1 MKKQFYKK
9 IIFLLIALIVLISN
23 VCFADEKVLIV
34 TGDSYAQHFYN
45 DEKNNGVRLDVYA
58 LEGRTVEANLS
69 IILDSLNDKSR
80 YALLAISVND
90 AINKT
95 PIDKFKRELRQ
106 IFERAMNMHKVV
118 FVHSYVEFNFD
129 GDTPNLVFPN
139 AYDEAL
145 KEVSSEY
152 MNVFYLDMSRFL
164 TPDFFGA
171 DTIHANRLFNDA
183 LFSYIYLG
191 LMPYLESQAIK

>member
-1 MKKQFYKK
+1 MKKQFFKK
-9 IIFLLIALIVLISN
+9 LIFLSFVLLLINN
-23 VCFADEKVLIV
+23 VCLAEERVLIV
-34 TGDSYAQHFYN
+34 TGDSYAQHFYE

-69 IILDSLNDKSR
+69 IIMDSLNDKSR

-106 IFERAMNMHKVV
+106 IFDRAMNMHKVV

-129 GDTPNLVFPN
+129 GNAPNLVFPN

-164 TPDFFGA
+164 APDFFGE

-191 LMPYLESQAIK
+191 LMPYLESQTIK